1 MQQPQNISGKT
12 EINKSGQEFFHSVY
26 YGVIAGFK
34 AKSKENSLLNPSF
47 EFSFYPVFVTLDS
60 KRVNMGMFSDQ
71 FNYRVGGIKSFLL
84 SFIHG
89 NGNTTTPLTARRV
102 I

>member
-1 MQQPQNISGKT
+1 MRKGWLVT
-12 EINKSGQEFFHSVY
+12 GL
-26 YGVIAGFK
+26 
-34 AKSKENSLLNPSF
+34 SL
-47 EFSFYPVFVTLDS
+47 
-60 KRVNMGMFSDQ
+60 DQ